1 MDPLTTLLTK
11 YISNPAR
18 RPQRDLTGEW
28 TKTDFHTL
36 VVCRSRIECPT
47 RKMTRI
53 IWHKTERPDFLDAQN
68 RYSWRSAQSRPH
80 EPIKF
85 QSGPRSDRFIAG
97 TDVGPDRTGPDWTV
111 ATLRATH
118 ASRLLVNYIRQGAFP
133 NSCRSRSRFWDTKTK
148 VRTLLSFVF
157 KQSTYYESQ
166 PLLITVPNPRDSTRR

>member
-28 TKTDFHTL
+28 TKTDFRTL

-85 QSGPRSDRFIAG
+85 QSGPRLDRFIAG

-111 ATLRATH
+111 ATLITLQCNQIRY
-118 ASRLLVNYIRQGAFP
+118 RLIWTPHSNPDCSGMIKRQHLYH
-133 NSCRSRSRFWDTKTK
+133 
-148 VRTLLSFVF
+148 TLLACAMRTF
-157 KQSTYYESQ
+157 
-166 PLLITVPNPRDSTRR
+166 I